1 MTGLAARVV
10 TSFACRR
17 ATELKLLTSRQL
29 LSWFSPWDS
38 RTIHAAL
45 TCPSTSCTKIEA
57 GAAISMDVICAQLG
71 SDGHDSQ

>member
-1 MTGLAARVV
+1 MQLNQPMQESIRPLALIKA
-10 TSFACRR
+10 
-17 ATELKLLTSRQL
+17 LTSRQL